1 MDRTAPETKVTTK
14 SGGKLY
20 MSLELSKASWKLAFS
35 DGGQRVRTTAVP
47 GGEIGAVLKMV
58 ASAKAKFKLAENVPT
73 LSCYEAGRDGFWI
86 HRALTAAGIGNVV
99 VDAASIEVD
108 RRQRRA
114 KTDRIDA
121 QKLVQQLVRHDERG
135 DRLRVVRVPTPED
148 EDARRPGREL
158 ERLKKERTGHTTRV
172 IALLALHGISG
183 VKVRRGFGKLV
194 RAMRGPSGEPLPAQL
209 TAELAREAERLEV
222 VRTQIRELETARVG
236 ALTKPTKAAR
246 MATSLMLL
254 RAVGVNSATVLAYEF
269 FSWREFKNGKQVG
282 ASAGMTG
289 VPYDSGGTE
298 REQGISKAGNRRVR
312 ALAIELAWGW
322 LRYQPGAHLSHWY
335 MERFGRGSSRARRV
349 GIVALARKLLV
360 ALWRYVDQGIV
371 PDGARMKT
379 ET

>member
-1 MDRTAPETKVTTK
+1 MDRTTPGTKATTK
-14 SGGKLY
+14 SGAKLY
-20 MSLELSKASWKLAFS
+20 MSLELSKTSWKLAFS
-35 DGGQRVRTTAVP
+35 DGGQRMRTTAVP
-47 GGEIGAVLKMV
+47 GGDIGAVLKAV
-58 ASAKAKFKLAENVPT
+58 SSAKAKFKVAENVPT

-86 HRALTAAGIGNVV
+86 HRALTAAGIENVV

-114 KTDRIDA
+114 KTDRLDA

-183 VKVRRGFGKLV
+183 VKVTRGFGKLV
-194 RAMRGPSGEPLPAQL
+194 RAIRGPSDEPLPAQL

-222 VRTQIRELETARVG
+222 VRTQIRELELARVS

-254 RAVGVNSATVLAYEF
+254 RAVGVNSATILAPIL
-269 FSWREFKNGKQVG
+269 S
-282 ASAGMTG
+282 ASA
-289 VPYDSGGTE
+289 
-298 REQGISKAGNRRVR
+298 
-312 ALAIELAWGW
+312 
-322 LRYQPGAHLSHWY
+322 
-335 MERFGRGSSRARRV
+335 
-349 GIVALARKLLV
+349 
-360 ALWRYVDQGIV
+360 
-371 PDGARMKT
+371 
-379 ET
+379 